1 MYGFW
6 GKILDVNLT
15 ARSVDVKWVDEVFFK
30 KYLGGV
36 GTATKILFDEVDPS
50 TDPLS
55 PDNAIVFA
63 VGPFQGTTIPG
74 SGRWIVASRS
84 PLTGIWA
91 DSCAGGNWA
100 TVFNRTGYEALVVR
114 GRSETP
120 SYLWICNDKV
130 EIRDATRMRGK
141 TTSETDREIKAGLI
155 IGSGV

>member
-36 GTATKILFDEVDPS
+36 GIATKILFDEVNPS
-50 TDPLS
+50 IDPLS
-55 PDNAIVFA
+55 PDNTIVFA

-74 SGRWIVASRS
+74 SGKWIVASRS

-91 DSCAGGNWA
+91 DCCAGGNWA
-100 TVFNRTGYEALVVR
+100 PAFKCAGFDALVVR
-114 GRSETP
+114 GRSESP
-120 SYLWICNDKV
+120 SCL
-130 EIRDATRMRGK
+130 
-141 TTSETDREIKAGLI
+141 
-155 IGSGV
+155 